1 MANDENF
8 EWLDETGKPGYKK
21 VDLDAIAG
29 TIEGKAAQFIKKAV
43 DNAVKYKL
51 VNTGDLTSEEDGR
64 GYRYEISKENG
75 LTTLEV
81 FIVFYG
87 LFQDKGVQGFKKQD
101 NAPDSPYKFRH
112 GKMSKE
118 GLLNLRL
125 MISEGRAKV
134 MSKTVGPYKRE
145 GFETKAKAE
154 TGDPL
159 DREAR
164 TLAYFIKAYG
174 IKTRPFF
181 TEAFNEVFG
190 GFEMDLQE
198 GVKREIIARLKS
210 LNNQ

>member
-1 MANDENF
+1 MAKENF
-8 EWLDETGKPGYKK
+8 EWLDETGSSSYRE
-21 VDLDAIAG
+21 VDLKAIEG
-29 TIEGKAAQFIKKAV
+29 TIEGMAAAFIDKAV
-43 DNAVKYKL
+43 QNAIKYNL
-51 VNTGDLTSEEDGR
+51 INSGTLTSEEDGK
-64 GYRYEISKENG
+64 GYRTEITNENG

-87 LFQDKGVQGFKKQD
+87 LFQDKGVKGFKKQD

-112 GKMSKE
+112 GKMSEE
-118 GLLNLRL
+118 GLRNLRI

-134 MSKTVGPYKRE
+134 ADTTKTKYGKE
-145 GFETKAKAE
+145 GFENKAKEE

-190 GFEMDLQE
+190 GLEMELQQ
-198 GVKREIIARLKS
+198 GVKNEIVAKLKR